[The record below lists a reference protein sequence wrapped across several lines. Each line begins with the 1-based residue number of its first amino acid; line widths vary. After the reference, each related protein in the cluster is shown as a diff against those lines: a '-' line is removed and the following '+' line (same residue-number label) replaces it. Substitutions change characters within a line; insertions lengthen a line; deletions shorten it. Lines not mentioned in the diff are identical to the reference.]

1 MRRNGALS
9 MTDAPFLILYPQSVK
24 VILLS
29 VIWIA
34 EEPFYASNFASVK
47 LQIIRYLIKQKDKT
61 WIPIIK

>member
-1 MRRNGALS
+1 MRQNGALS

-34 EEPFYASNFASVK
+34 EVLFCTSNFASVK
-47 LQIIRYLIKQKDKT
+47 LQIIKYLIKQKDKT